1 MISLE
6 DLRNI
11 ARVKIISNM
20 GYAEKDYL
28 LDLILFSISK
38 NTKDELVFKGG
49 TCLYKIYKINRFSED
64 IDFSAV
70 KEIDL
75 GNLINKIIIDLRL
88 FGIEATTKE
97 KKERYN
103 TTLIDLHAKGPLYN
117 GNSNSLCNIRIDINT
132 KSEVNFKPV
141 LHRYNSLYSEI
152 SEYSLLVM
160 SKEEILAEKIR
171 AIINRDKARD
181 VYDLWFLLE
190 NGVKIDKSLIE
201 KKLKYYEKMFD
212 YSEFIKRIKDKKKLW
227 GVEIGRLIMG
237 QVPDFKV
244 VEETIIKKTR
254 GLKYT

>member
-11 ARVKIISNM
+11 ARVKSISNI

-75 GNLINKIIIDLRL
+75 GSLINKIIIDLGL

-103 TTLIDLHAKGPLYN
+103 TTLITLHVKGPLYN
-117 GNSNSLCNIRIDINT
+117 GNLSSLCNIRIDVNL

-141 LHRYNSLYSEI
+141 LHRYNSSYSEI
-152 SEYSLLVM
+152 PEYSLMVM
-160 SKEEILAEKIR
+160 SEEEILSEKIR
-171 AIINRDKARD
+171 AVINRDKARD

-190 NGVKIDKSLIE
+190 KGVKIDKSLIE
-201 KKLKYYEKMFD
+201 KKFD
-212 YSEFIKRIKDKKKLW
+212 YNEFVKRVKDKKKMW

-244 VEETIIKKTR
+244 VEETIIKNTK
-254 GLKYT
+254 GLK

>member
-11 ARVKIISNM
+11 ARVKGISNI

-49 TCLYKIYKINRFSED
+49 TCLYKFYRINRFSED

-75 GNLINKIIIDLRL
+75 RSLINKIIIDLNL
-88 FGIEATTKE
+88 FGIETTIKE

-103 TTLIDLHAKGPLYN
+103 TILISLHAKGPLYN
-117 GNSNSLCNIRIDINT
+117 GNSNSLCNIRIDINL
-132 KSEVNFKPV
+132 KSEVNFESV

-152 SEYSLLVM
+152 PEYSLLVM
-160 SKEEILAEKIR
+160 SEEEILAEKIR
-171 AIINRDKARD
+171 AVINRDKARD

-190 NGVKIDKSLIE
+190 KGVKIDKSLIE
-201 KKLKYYEKMFD
+201 KKLEYYKKVFD
-212 YSEFIKRIKDKKKLW
+212 YSEFIKRVKDKKKLW
-227 GVEIGRLIMG
+227 DVEIGRLIMG
-237 QVPDFKV
+237 QFPDFKV
-244 VEETIIKKTR
+244 VEETIIKKTK
-254 GLKYT
+254 GLK